1 MKNLKQILL
10 FIILGNS
17 CLTFGQGKN
26 PNEETQKAASKKLYH
41 DLNENEN
48 NPLVVINGFSFE
60 SSMAFLNL
68 INPNEIEKIDV
79 LKDASA
85 TATYGDKGKNG
96 VLIITLK
103 DKEINSQRK
112 LNKLYSLENDDNE
125 SKKEI
130 IISGVITNSE
140 NKPIAKVLI
149 SDLNAKESYMSDSKG
164 TYTFKAHKND
174 VLVYFL
180 EGYESKKM
188 IVKKE
193 SEINIVL
200 KKISNSDTEPEIK
213 IKK

>member
-1 MKNLKQILL
+1 MKNLKQFLL
-10 FIILGNS
+10 FLILVNS
-17 CLTFGQGKN
+17 CVTFGQDKN
-26 PNEETQKAASKKLYH
+26 LTEETQKAASKKLYH
-41 DLNENEN
+41 DLNENEK

-85 TATYGDKGKNG
+85 TAAYGDKGKNG

-112 LNKLYSLENDDNE
+112 LNKLYSLENNDNE

-130 IISGVITNSE
+130 IISGIITNTE
-140 NKPIAKVLI
+140 NKPISKVVI
-149 SDLNAKESYMSDSKG
+149 SDLNAKESYKSDSKG
-164 TYTFKAHKND
+164 SYTFKAHRND

-180 EGYESKKM
+180 EGFESKKM
-188 IVKKE
+188 VVKKE
-193 SEINIVL
+193 PEINIVL
-200 KKISNSDTEPEIK
+200 KKLSNSDTEPEIK